1 MTGPLSEIEIGFVG
15 VALTLVI
22 FAVIG
27 LNSVLLEGY
36 RLEPGR
42 VLPRLTN
49 PLSVAIVILAL
60 LLLAIS
66 VALGIGITQGWGPA
80 ALGLLAGAGSM
91 TLTLYS
97 THVVVL
103 ASALGARGGTV
114 LAVHSVLAVVV
125 GAAFASVPTRGPL
138 EAMVSGA
145 TRLVPLR
152 RGRLSP
158 PR

>member
-36 RLEPGR
+36 RLDPGR

-49 PLSVAIVILAL
+49 PLSVAIVIFSL
-60 LLLAIS
+60 LLLGVS

-80 ALGLLAGAGSM
+80 ALGLLAGAGSID
-91 TLTLYS
+91 
-97 THVVVL
+97 L
-103 ASALGARGGTV
+103 AIL
-114 LAVHSVLAVVV
+114 LACYKEGFIGNEGSFDERND
-125 GAAFASVPTRGPL
+125 GVPW
-138 EAMVSGA
+138 
-145 TRLVPLR
+145 
-152 RGRLSP
+152 
-158 PR
+158 